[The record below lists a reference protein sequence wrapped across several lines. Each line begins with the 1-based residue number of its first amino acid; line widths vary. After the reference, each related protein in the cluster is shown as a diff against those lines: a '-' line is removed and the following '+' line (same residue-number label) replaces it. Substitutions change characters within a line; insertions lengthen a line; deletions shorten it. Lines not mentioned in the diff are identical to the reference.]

1 MSKKVQ
7 LILRSADIS
16 NLGYTGN
23 NPVERTQAYNGQNG
37 SINIRQ
43 SNMTWN
49 NINLRSVLGS
59 LYKDGGTYNLRLVS
73 VVFGLTSNVS
83 TYSSV
88 ENDKNFNIYISG
100 LPFIK
105 SYCSTGA
112 LNNEALLTTVRVPH
126 GAQAFIFNYNN
137 NVLSFQLSQ
146 NIGVENISINIEFR
160 DFLTDLNE
168 PSATMTVGYPHSQY
182 VFEISEV
189 EK

>member
-83 TYSSV
+83 TYSTV

-100 LPFIK
+100 LNI
-105 SYCSTGA
+105 
-112 LNNEALLTTVRVPH
+112 LNRTVLLE
-126 GAQAFIFNYNN
+126 
-137 NVLSFQLSQ
+137 L
-146 NIGVENISINIEFR
+146 
-160 DFLTDLNE
+160 
-168 PSATMTVGYPHSQY
+168 
-182 VFEISEV
+182 
-189 EK
+189 